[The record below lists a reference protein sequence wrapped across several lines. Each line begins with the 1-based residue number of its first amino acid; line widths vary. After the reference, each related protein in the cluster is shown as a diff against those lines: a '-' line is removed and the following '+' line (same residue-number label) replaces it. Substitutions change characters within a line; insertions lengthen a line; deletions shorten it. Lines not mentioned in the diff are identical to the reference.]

1 MRPSP
6 QFRTPALLP
15 LVALLFLAGCT
26 RVGGG
31 AGPAAGSE
39 RPEPVRWPDV
49 SGTWSGYVTVEGE
62 GLDGTLRIQQDG
74 PVLGAVF
81 EAAALGLVAE
91 GEGRIAADGSLR
103 ITLGYDLQCPGNAE
117 LEGRRAEDGLVLEG
131 TLTASDCTGTTGGSF
146 TFRR

>member
-6 QFRTPALLP
+6 QFRAPTLLP
-15 LVALLFLAGCT
+15 LLALLALAGCT

-39 RPEPVRWPDV
+39 RPEPVRLPDV

-74 PVLGAVF
+74 PALSAVF
-81 EAAALGLVAE
+81 EAPALGLVAE
-91 GEGRIAADGSLR
+91 GEGRIDADGSLR
-103 ITLGYDLQCPGNAE
+103 ITLGYDLQCPGSAE
-117 LEGRRAEDGLVLEG
+117 MEGRRAEDGLVLEG
-131 TLTASDCTGTTGGSF
+131 TLRASDCTGTTGGSF